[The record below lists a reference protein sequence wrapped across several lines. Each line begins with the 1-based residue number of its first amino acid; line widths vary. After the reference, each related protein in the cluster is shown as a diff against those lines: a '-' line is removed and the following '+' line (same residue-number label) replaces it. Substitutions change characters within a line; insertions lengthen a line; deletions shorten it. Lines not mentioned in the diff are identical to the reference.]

1 MSISTPVNTLF
12 QAAQDSGA
20 LSAASMQ
27 ALTIAD
33 IGAMIQAGL
42 GTPVD
47 DVMASEAVLVTMMPD
62 DSGSISSAGNTQVVC
77 DGHNLVLDAL
87 QHSHQR
93 DSILAH
99 TRYLNGHVLFPY

>member
-1 MSISTPVNTLF
+1 MSTSLDINALF
-12 QAAQDSGA
+12 QAAQSYGA

-47 DVMASEAVLVTMMPD
+47 DVTASEAVL
-62 DSGSISSAGNTQVVC
+62 GGF
-77 DGHNLVLDAL
+77 GVL
-87 QHSHQR
+87 
-93 DSILAH
+93 
-99 TRYLNGHVLFPY
+99 